1 MISLPSA
8 WRTWP
13 LAAALAAGLSVSG
26 CVIPDTPEKVAQLEE
41 TNDPLEPLNRYFF
54 DVNTFLDEFAFK
66 PLAWWYKIGLPDPA
80 QDGIRNALAN
90 LRQPWTAVNDVFQG
104 SLDRAYTA
112 SARFVINST
121 VGIVGLFDVATGWGF
136 PQHEEDFGQTLATT
150 LGLPEMMYLVL
161 PVFGPSNPRDAVG
174 MLVDNLLDPVNI
186 IARGGEIGGS
196 DDAGFATAR
205 GFVAGIDTRSRNLDT
220 LEELRKN
227 SVDFYATIRSVYRQR
242 RENEIRNG
250 APGANYPGPNLS
262 DYGFTPATQAP
273 ATAEQPAVK

>member
-104 SLDRAYTA
+104 DLERAYTA

-121 VGIVGLFDVATGWGF
+121 VGIVGLFDVATGWGSRS
-136 PQHEEDFGQTLATT
+136 TKKI
-150 LGLPEMMYLVL
+150 
-161 PVFGPSNPRDAVG
+161 S
-174 MLVDNLLDPVNI
+174 
-186 IARGGEIGGS
+186 ARPWRRRW
-196 DDAGFATAR
+196 AC
-205 GFVAGIDTRSRNLDT
+205 
-220 LEELRKN
+220 RK
-227 SVDFYATIRSVYRQR
+227 
-242 RENEIRNG
+242 
-250 APGANYPGPNLS
+250 
-262 DYGFTPATQAP
+262 
-273 ATAEQPAVK
+273 